1 MAEPFKICPI
11 CETAN
16 HRNAT
21 MCVTCGTSL
30 ADVSATNADKAR
42 AAVGDPTY
50 DYRYGETDLLEDA
63 LRKKGRAYLFAIVS
77 VLLVGMALGAV
88 LIAAPLLSS
97 MPGND
102 DTLSEQTQQALDFST
117 NTPPPTLAL
126 ATVTEGPPTLTPS
139 FTPSLTPTVT
149 LTPTREPCFQTV
161 GAGEGLYALVSRCGH
176 RDLAVI
182 DEVLRLNNLNDA
194 NSILAGQVIEI
205 PWPTE
210 TPDPNAGAG
219 ESFNGTGDASAEVAV
234 SFGLS
239 EEDIAATQ
247 AVDPFFVPTP
257 TNPPGIENYEVQ
269 PGDNITTII
278 LAFNTNIEVIEQ
290 LNPQVTF
297 SQCDFGTRFGG
308 ERCIVLLAPSQLI
321 RVPAPTPTPT
331 LSPTP
336 SGSETPTP
344 TATATFNAPYAVSP
358 SNRAYFRR
366 DEFVTLRWASSG
378 ILDTDDV
385 YQITVENLTT
395 RERYSA
401 ESQDLFFVVP
411 SAWQGTDA
419 VQYEYEWTV
428 GIINPAEP
436 EVIRYPTDPLKF
448 TWEGR
453 GN

>member
-1 MAEPFKICPI
+1 LAEPFKICPI

-30 ADVSATNADKAR
+30 ADVPATDSDR
-42 AAVGDPTY
+42 VRVDAAESGY
-50 DYRYGETDLLEDA
+50 DYRYGETDLLEEA
-63 LRKKGRAYLFAIVS
+63 LRKKGRAYLLGILS
-77 VLLVGMALGAV
+77 VLLVVMGLGV
-88 LIAAPLLSS
+88 TLIAAPLIGSLRVS
-97 MPGND
+97 P
-102 DTLSEQTQQALDFST
+102 TEQAQQALDFST
-117 NTPPPTLAL
+117 NTPPPTLDL
-126 ATVTEGPPTLTPS
+126 ATVTEGPPTLTPTL
-139 FTPSLTPTVT
+139 TPSLTPTIT
-149 LTPTREPCFQTV
+149 PTPTREPCFQTV
-161 GAGEGLYALVSRCGH
+161 GAGEGLYALVARCGH

-182 DEVLRLNNLNDA
+182 DEVLRINSLNDA
-194 NSILAGQVIEI
+194 NSILPGQVIEI

-210 TPDPNAGAG
+210 TPDPNAASG
-219 ESFNGTGDASAEVAV
+219 ESFNGTGQASDVTV
-234 SFGLS
+234 SLGLS
-239 EEDIAATQ
+239 VEDIAATQ

-257 TNPPGIENYEVQ
+257 TNPPGIDNYEVQ
-269 PGDNITTII
+269 VGDNITTII

-308 ERCIVLLAPSQLI
+308 ERCIVLLAPNQVI

-344 TATATFNAPYAVSP
+344 TATPTFNAPYALSP

-378 ILDTDDV
+378 ILSADEV
-385 YQITVENLTT
+385 YYVSVENVTT
-395 RERYSA
+395 GERYTA
-401 ESQDLFFVVP
+401 ESLDLFWVVP
-411 SAWQGTDA
+411 SEWQGADA
-419 VQYEYEWTV
+419 IQYEYEWTV
-428 GIINPAEP
+428 GVVNRTEP
-436 EVIRYPTDPLKF
+436 DIIRYPTEPLKF